1 MVLHQIPYVWKVIKQ
16 FELEQ
21 VKPTKTP
28 LPAGYIPQKA
38 PLDYNATPSTRQRY
52 QSVIGSLL
60 FVMLGTHPDIA
71 FATHD

>member
-1 MVLHQIPYVWKVIKQ
+1 MVLHQLPYVQKVIKC

-38 PLDYNATPSTRQRY
+38 SFDYNATPSTQ
-52 QSVIGSLL
+52 Q
-60 FVMLGTHPDIA
+60 
-71 FATHD
+71 